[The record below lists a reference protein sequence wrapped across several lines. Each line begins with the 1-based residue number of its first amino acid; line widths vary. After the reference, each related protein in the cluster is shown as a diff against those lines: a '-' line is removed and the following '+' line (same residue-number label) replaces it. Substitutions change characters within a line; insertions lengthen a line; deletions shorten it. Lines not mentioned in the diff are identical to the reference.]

1 MLFWMSN
8 TLAFY
13 KKLSVRCSS
22 VFSHTCRVTFISN
35 SHIQVHIMTH
45 KNTSDSRTLIKD
57 SRKQAQLRKPFMER
71 QLRFTKEG
79 YTMLKQLQAENE
91 DKLQRRMSESV
102 LLDILLTQQLE
113 KYSI

>member
-1 MLFWMSN
+1 MQGYLSPTLSIQVQTMNDNN
-8 TLAFY
+8 TL
-13 KKLSVRCSS
+13 
-22 VFSHTCRVTFISN
+22 N
-35 SHIQVHIMTH
+35 P
-45 KNTSDSRTLIKD
+45 NTLIKD

-79 YTMLKQLQAENE
+79 YMILKQLQVKHE

-102 LLDILLTQQLE
+102 LLDILLTQKPD

>member
-1 MLFWMSN
+1 MN
-8 TLAFY
+8 D
-13 KKLSVRCSS
+13 
-22 VFSHTCRVTFISN
+22 N
-35 SHIQVHIMTH
+35 
-45 KNTSDSRTLIKD
+45 NTSNPNSLLKD

-79 YTMLKQLQAENE
+79 YMILKQLQEIHE

-102 LLDILLTQQLE
+102 LLDILLTQKPD

>member
-1 MLFWMSN
+1 MQGYLSPTLSIQVQTMNDN
-8 TLAFY
+8 TL
-13 KKLSVRCSS
+13 
-22 VFSHTCRVTFISN
+22 N
-35 SHIQVHIMTH
+35 P
-45 KNTSDSRTLIKD
+45 NTLIKD

-79 YTMLKQLQAENE
+79 YMILKQLQVKHE

-102 LLDILLTQQLE
+102 LLDILLTQKPD

>member
-1 MLFWMSN
+1 
-8 TLAFY
+8 
-13 KKLSVRCSS
+13 
-22 VFSHTCRVTFISN
+22 
-35 SHIQVHIMTH
+35 MTNDTSTNLT
-45 KNTSDSRTLIKD
+45 KN

-79 YTMLKQLQAENE
+79 YTILKQLQAEHE

-102 LLDILLTQQLE
+102 LLDIVLTQQPA

>member
-1 MLFWMSN
+1 MQGYLSPFLSIQVQIMNDKN
-8 TLAFY
+8 TLN
-13 KKLSVRCSS
+13 L
-22 VFSHTCRVTFISN
+22 N
-35 SHIQVHIMTH
+35 
-45 KNTSDSRTLIKD
+45 TLIKD

-79 YTMLKQLQAENE
+79 YMILKQLQVKHE

-102 LLDILLTQQLE
+102 LLDILLTQKPD

>member
-1 MLFWMSN
+1 MQGYLSPTLSIQVQIMNDNN
-8 TLAFY
+8 TL
-13 KKLSVRCSS
+13 
-22 VFSHTCRVTFISN
+22 N
-35 SHIQVHIMTH
+35 P
-45 KNTSDSRTLIKD
+45 NTLIKD

-79 YTMLKQLQAENE
+79 YMILKQLQVKHE

-102 LLDILLTQQLE
+102 LLDILLTQKPD

>member
-1 MLFWMSN
+1 MNDSN
-8 TLAFY
+8 IL
-13 KKLSVRCSS
+13 
-22 VFSHTCRVTFISN
+22 N
-35 SHIQVHIMTH
+35 P
-45 KNTSDSRTLIKD
+45 NTLIKD

-79 YTMLKQLQAENE
+79 YMILKQLQVKHE

-102 LLDILLTQQLE
+102 LLDILLTQKPD

>member
-1 MLFWMSN
+1 MNDSN
-8 TLAFY
+8 IL
-13 KKLSVRCSS
+13 
-22 VFSHTCRVTFISN
+22 N
-35 SHIQVHIMTH
+35 P
-45 KNTSDSRTLIKD
+45 NTLIKD

-79 YTMLKQLQAENE
+79 YMILKQLQVKHE

-102 LLDILLTQQLE
+102 LLDILLTQKPQ

>member
-1 MLFWMSN
+1 MQGYLSPTLSIQVQTMNDN
-8 TLAFY
+8 TLY
-13 KKLSVRCSS
+13 P
-22 VFSHTCRVTFISN
+22 N
-35 SHIQVHIMTH
+35 
-45 KNTSDSRTLIKD
+45 TLIKD

-79 YTMLKQLQAENE
+79 YMILKQLQVKHE

-102 LLDILLTQQLE
+102 LLDILLTQKPD

>member
-1 MLFWMSN
+1 MNDN
-8 TLAFY
+8 TL
-13 KKLSVRCSS
+13 
-22 VFSHTCRVTFISN
+22 N
-35 SHIQVHIMTH
+35 P
-45 KNTSDSRTLIKD
+45 NTLIKD

-79 YTMLKQLQAENE
+79 YMILKQLQVKHE

-102 LLDILLTQQLE
+102 LLDILLTQKPD

>member
-1 MLFWMSN
+1 VSVAHLFFSIHAGLLIPILSIQVQAMNDSN
-8 TLAFY
+8 T
-13 KKLSVRCSS
+13 
-22 VFSHTCRVTFISN
+22 SN
-35 SHIQVHIMTH
+35 P
-45 KNTSDSRTLIKD
+45 NRLLKD

-79 YTMLKQLQAENE
+79 YMILKQLQEKHE

-102 LLDILLTQQLE
+102 LLDILLTQKPD